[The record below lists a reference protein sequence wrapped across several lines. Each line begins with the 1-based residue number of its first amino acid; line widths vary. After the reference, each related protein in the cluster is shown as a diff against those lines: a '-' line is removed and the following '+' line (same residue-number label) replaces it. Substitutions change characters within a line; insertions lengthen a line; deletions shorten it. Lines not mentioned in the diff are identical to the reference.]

1 MNYRLLLPVSVLV
14 TLAACGGKPPE
25 PPAPAPAP
33 EPAAAP
39 EPLKLEELE
48 EVTATV
54 EAVNLEARLV
64 TLKGQSGETF
74 TIEAGPEVRNLPQV
88 QVGDTVVAR
97 YYRAL
102 GAQLKPAGTPDA
114 PVVDLAGER
123 AAEGERPA
131 GAIGTTTTV
140 PVTIVSTRDEGKAV
154 SFYGQDGL
162 VRVLEVKNPAAQEF
176 VRGLKEGDKVELT
189 YTEALAISVEPT
201 PAAAPAEPAAPAA
214 PAPTE

>member
-1 MNYRLLLPVSVLV
+1 VNYRLLLPVSVLV

-25 PPAPAPAP
+25 PPAPAP

-54 EAVNLEARLV
+54 EAVNLETRLV
-64 TLKGQSGETF
+64 TLKGQDGETF

-97 YYRAL
+97 YYQAI
-102 GAQLKPAGTPDA
+102 GAQLKPAGAPDA
-114 PVVDLAGER
+114 PVIDMAGER

-131 GAIGTTTTV
+131 GVIGTTATI
-140 PVTIVSTRDEGKAV
+140 PVTIVSTRDEGKVV
-154 SFYGQDGL
+154 SFYGEDGL
-162 VRVLEVKNPAAQEF
+162 VRVLEVQRPEAQEF
-176 VRGLKEGDKVELT
+176 VRGLKEGDKVEVT
-189 YTEALAISVEPT
+189 FTEALAVSVEPT
-201 PAAAPAEPAAPAA
+201 PAESAAPAEPA
-214 PAPTE
+214 PTE